1 MVRSPNKELVHTEK
15 KSTEKPLC
23 GSQIVFPIERVQA
36 ERSDPLVESSN
47 IRTNVRGWI
56 YCQIGYS
63 QNAAEMHWG
72 SGFRQLEF
80 LIEPSL
86 SLDDLLMA
94 EFQLFVPIRG
104 TFISSINNNYFGS
117 SFSCLCPGGYVFPF
131 MLHCS
136 LPSCYRVRGPAH
148 L

>member
-1 MVRSPNKELVHTEK
+1 MRSPNKELVHTEK

-23 GSQIVFPIERVQA
+23 GGQIVFPIERVQA
-36 ERSDPLVESSN
+36 ERSDPRVESYN

-56 YCQIGYS
+56 YCQIGCS
-63 QNAAEMHWG
+63 QNAAEIHWG

-86 SLDDLLMA
+86 SLDALLMA
-94 EFQLFVPIRG
+94 EFQLFIPIRG

-117 SFSCLCPGGYVFPF
+117 SFSCLCPGGHVFPF
-131 MLHCS
+131 MLDCS
-136 LPSCYRVRGPAH
+136 LPSCRRVRGPAH